1 MSEKK
6 MMMAVL
12 KAVIASAEMTDSGYL
27 KGFLSFKENNDDSL
41 ELTITYFGETV
52 CYPPEIYV
60 KLPWL
65 ERPIYRKVRND
76 SDFDDLL
83 LAIGEE
89 CNRTKSRV
97 HKWYFHRNLPEI
109 CAMLHINVD

>member
-65 ERPIYRKVRND
+65 ERPI
-76 SDFDDLL
+76 DDLL